1 MVVVLARLTIVI
13 AMMSLIIVR
22 MPTVTKTCTILISVL
37 VRTRWYGG
45 GDTKSSA
52 PHHMSPP
59 PSPLFPLWF
68 FFFLGRRRPFRT
80 LGERGGR
87 GIEIIHN

>member
-45 GDTKSSA
+45 ATQRA
-52 PHHMSPP
+52 LRPITCPP
-59 PSPLFPLWF
+59 PLSPLSSLVL
-68 FFFLGRRRPFRT
+68 FL
-80 LGERGGR
+80 LGAPTSL
-87 GIEIIHN
+87 